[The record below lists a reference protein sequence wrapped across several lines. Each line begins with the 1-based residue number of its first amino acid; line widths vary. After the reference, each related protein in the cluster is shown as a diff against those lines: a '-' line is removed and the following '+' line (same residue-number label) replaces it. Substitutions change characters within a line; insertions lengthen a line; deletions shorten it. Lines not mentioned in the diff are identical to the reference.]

1 MSSES
6 PEAGTKVTVRL
17 QPAGDAPTMQQ
28 RNYNVEGDKKIE
40 WIMNFIRQVLKLDET
55 DHLFLYVNQAFSP
68 SPDQTV
74 RNLYDCFGANG
85 KLVLNYAKTPMW
97 G

>member
-1 MSSES
+1 MEVIVIPFVFSF
-6 PEAGTKVTVRL
+6 
-17 QPAGDAPTMQQ
+17 Q
-28 RNYNVEGDKKIE
+28 
-40 WIMNFIRQVLKLDET
+40 
-55 DHLFLYVNQAFSP
+55 FLYVNQAFSP

-74 RNLYDCFGANG
+74 RHLYDCFGGEG